1 MGTTEGVVAWGRDVG
16 ATGGHVGWSGVL
28 ASLLLG
34 TRSGCGIPFP
44 HRTSGIGVRRNGLVV
59 EGEGDELAAFVRRIE
74 STMAGYIER
83 TEIEREPAGGR
94 FARFEIRT

>member
-1 MGTTEGVVAWGRDVG
+1 MSGGVECWRVYFS
-16 ATGGHVGWSGVL
+16 GHVQGVGFRFRTERL
-28 ASLLLG
+28 ASEFAV
-34 TRSGCGIPFP
+34 TGC
-44 HRTSGIGVRRNGLVV
+44 VRNLPDGRVELVV